1 MSNEMD
7 KKQREHLDN
16 NAQRVADYLKKN
28 KREGLTTVEAVV
40 KLGITNLP
48 RRVLDLKELG
58 YEIIPI
64 REQDEKK
71 HWNRYF
77 LIKSPKG

>member
-1 MSNEMD
+1 MSNNMD
-7 KKQREHLDN
+7 KKQRAHLDN
-16 NAQRVADYLKKN
+16 NAQRVADYLTKN
-28 KREGLTTVEAVV
+28 RRIGLTTVEAVV

-58 YEIIPI
+58 YDIMPI
-64 REQDEKK
+64 REFDEKK

-77 LIKSPKG
+77 LIKAPKG